1 MKKYNNNDFCLKD
14 IGKTF
19 TVQGWV
25 NKRRDM
31 GGVIFVD
38 LRDRSGILQIVFNR
52 GYLKNNFELAESLRN
67 EYCIEV
73 TGELIKREESM
84 INPKI
89 PTGEVELM
97 VHELNIL
104 GESIPVPFNIY
115 EDKEINENISL
126 KYRYLDLRRESLQK
140 NIILRSKIAT
150 SVRNFLN
157 DQDFLEIETPIL
169 CKSTP
174 EGARDYVV
182 PSRIYPGHFYALPQ
196 SPQIFKQLLMISG
209 FEKYYQIAKCF
220 RDEDLRSDRQPEF
233 TQIDLE
239 MSFASEEDVI
249 NLTEEMI
256 RKVVKD
262 VKNIDLDQF
271 PRITWQEAMDK
282 YGSDKPDTR
291 FELYLNDITDI
302 LKDTTMNVFRNAI
315 EKGGI
320 AKCLIVKNNANHYSR
335 SDIEQM
341 IDDVKVFG
349 AKGMAWLKYD
359 QDQFNGVIA
368 KNLEDE
374 KLKEMEERFSITN
387 NDLVLIVVDRPSIV
401 YAALGAL
408 RCKIAKELNLIDQ
421 DKLNFLWVTDFPM
434 FEYRDK
440 EKRYKAMHHPFTMP
454 KNIEDIHNP
463 EKCLS
468 ASYDIV
474 LNGYELGGGS
484 VRIHNPKT
492 QQEVFESLGLSDEE
506 IKQKFGFFIEAFEY
520 GAPPHAGLAIGL
532 ERFTMLLS
540 GTDNIKDVIA
550 FPKTQSA
557 SDLMMEAPSE
567 ISQAQLEEL
576 KIRLEET
583 NE

>member
-1 MKKYNNNDFCLKD
+1 
-14 IGKTF
+14 
-19 TVQGWV
+19 
-25 NKRRDM
+25 
-31 GGVIFVD
+31 
-38 LRDRSGILQIVFNR
+38 
-52 GYLKNNFELAESLRN
+52 
-67 EYCIEV
+67 
-73 TGELIKREESM
+73 
-84 INPKI
+84 
-89 PTGEVELM
+89 
-97 VHELNIL
+97 
-104 GESIPVPFNIY
+104 
-115 EDKEINENISL
+115 
-126 KYRYLDLRRESLQK
+126 
-140 NIILRSKIAT
+140 
-150 SVRNFLN
+150 
-157 DQDFLEIETPIL
+157 
-169 CKSTP
+169 
-174 EGARDYVV
+174 
-182 PSRIYPGHFYALPQ
+182 
-196 SPQIFKQLLMISG
+196 
-209 FEKYYQIAKCF
+209 
-220 RDEDLRSDRQPEF
+220 
-233 TQIDLE
+233 
-239 MSFASEEDVI
+239 
-249 NLTEEMI
+249 
-256 RKVVKD
+256 
-262 VKNIDLDQF
+262 
-271 PRITWQEAMDK
+271 
-282 YGSDKPDTR
+282 
-291 FELYLNDITDI
+291 
-302 LKDTTMNVFRNAI
+302 
-315 EKGGI
+315 
-320 AKCLIVKNNANHYSR
+320 
-335 SDIEQM
+335 M